1 MKFGHIAF
9 CMLII
14 SLSYILWDYWNIGT
28 LSFILKYDLVYC
40 AFVIS
45 VTVIALWKGYKIL
58 ANCNFQKFII
68 ILICSFMTIIFVVM
82 ILYNSHGMKKDIAIL
97 FSPLYIVLLVILF
110 VPTKK
115 VKVMWSYKYLIP
127 EIFLVPVFVIYMC
140 FRTKFGVPFEFLCN
154 LFLYSIG
161 LVYSGCVL
169 LFFISDKKSYIAKSK
184 KHC

>member
-68 ILICSFMTIIFVVM
+68 ILICSFMTIIFVLM
-82 ILYNSHGMKKDIAIL
+82 IFYKILQYCFHHYISSCWLFYLFQQKK
-97 FSPLYIVLLVILF
+97 
-110 VPTKK
+110 
-115 VKVMWSYKYLIP
+115 
-127 EIFLVPVFVIYMC
+127 
-140 FRTKFGVPFEFLCN
+140 
-154 LFLYSIG
+154 
-161 LVYSGCVL
+161 
-169 LFFISDKKSYIAKSK
+169 
-184 KHC
+184 